1 MSIGRYCW
9 IFFLCFSSSVFAA
22 QLQDMNTSV
31 RALGMGNAF
40 VGMAQG
46 LDALFYNPA
55 GLARNP
61 GVSWTIVDP
70 KVGASGYEAVTKVQ
84 GLQDPSDLSATLG
97 ELYGEN
103 IWLGVGA
110 KTGMTFPLV
119 AFAVYDS
126 ADVSLAVHNPAYTSL
141 GVDVVNDFGYAA
153 GVGAMPIPGIEV
165 GMAVKW
171 IKRLGSRVPIG
182 ASLIADLDPDAI
194 MQNIRNEGIGYGLDL
209 GMNFTIP
216 TPVQPTFSF
225 VWRNVGTTKFR
236 TSNANATAPP
246 AEPSEMIIG
255 AALGLHL
262 PLVSITPTFDYRYL
276 DRSDVQISKKINF
289 GVEVSLP
296 LLDIRG
302 GFHQGYY
309 SAGVGVNLGMFRID
323 AATYGEELGEYAG
336 QKEDRRYMVQATL
349 ELGLDLGFGSSAS
362 SGGPGGKGSSGS
374 ADRRSPTRRLK
385 QRR

>member
-1 MSIGRYCW
+1 MPIVKFW
-9 IFFLCFSSSVFAA
+9 ILFIVFVSSSAFAA
-22 QLQDMNTSV
+22 PLQDMNTSV

-40 VGMAQG
+40 IGVAQG

-70 KVGASGYEAVTKVQ
+70 KVGASGYEAFTKVQ
-84 GLQDPSDLSATLG
+84 GLQNAGDLSATLA

-103 IWLGVGA
+103 VWLGVGA

-126 ADVSLAVHNPAYTSL
+126 ADASLSVHNPAYTTL

-153 GVGAMPIPGIEV
+153 GFGAMVIPGVEV
-165 GMAVKW
+165 GMGIKW
-171 IKRLGSRVPIG
+171 IKRLGSRAPVG
-182 ASLIADLDPDAI
+182 ASLIGDLDPDVI

-216 TPVQPTFSF
+216 APVQPTFSF
-225 VWRNVGTTKFR
+225 AWRNVGTTKFR
-236 TSNANATAPP
+236 TANTSMTAPP
-246 AEPSEMIIG
+246 SEPSEMILG
-255 AALGLHL
+255 AALGIHL
-262 PLVSITPTFDYRYL
+262 PLVSVTPTFDYRYL
-276 DRSDVQISKKINF
+276 DRSDVQLSKKINF

-296 LLDIRG
+296 LIDIRG

-309 SAGVGVNLGMFRID
+309 TAGVGLNLGMFRID

-349 ELGLDLGFGSSAS
+349 ELGLDLGFGSSS
-362 SGGPGGKGSSGS
+362 SSAAGGKGASGS